1 MIGKKNIVFGFIYLV
16 FTAALGPY
24 MINYMFPDIK
34 VAQQSKQ
41 ETVGRL
47 QQLAENDFEEDLD
60 ALPTDEIV
68 RANTEGILAL
78 NQQANAR
85 APLDSMKGGPHAH
98 GNLEAVLN
106 IVTGLVLCFL
116 AAPVLIKQ
124 AISWIFI
131 AGTLLHSGMLYLRAF
146 DIAWAG
152 KLLGL
157 GVGPILILVGL
168 LLAGISAAIWFRGS
182 IVSDASTPS
191 ILA

>member
-24 MINYMFPDIK
+24 MINYMFPE
-34 VAQQSKQ
+34 VRSAQQSKQ

-47 QQLAENDFEEDLD
+47 QQLAENDFEENLD
-60 ALPTDEIV
+60 VLPAEEIAK
-68 RANTEGILAL
+68 ANTAGILAM
-78 NQQANAR
+78 NQQLNAR
-85 APLDSMKGGPHAH
+85 MPLDSMKGGPHAH

-106 IVTGLVLCFL
+106 IVVGLALCFL

-131 AGTLLHSGMLYLRAF
+131 AGALLHSGMLYLRAF

-152 KLLGL
+152 KVLGL
-157 GVGPILILVGL
+157 GAGPILILVGL
-168 LLAGISAAIWFRGS
+168 LLAGISSVVWLRSS
-182 IVSDASTPS
+182 IVSTE
-191 ILA
+191 